1 MRVQILI
8 TRWDRTEDLLKFGAN
23 NRLLKDVDGFSKG
36 MDVKEVVN
44 FITNSIINDAREF
57 REYKVMGVMAWLR
70 V

>member
-44 FITNSIINDAREF
+44 LITNSIINDAREF
-57 REYKVMGVMAWLR
+57 REYKVMGVMA
-70 V
+70 